1 MRRLLR
7 WVVNAGT
14 AGLPPGDLKH
24 VRLTTQMTLVAI
36 ATSLFALV
44 DPRMQA
50 TRPLAVMACAAVAI
64 NVVALAFPFFGLH
77 RLCRIWLA
85 FGNIG
90 WITGAGLL
98 MGTDAEGHLFLI
110 VIATAA
116 WFMEPRRTRFM
127 IAAPVLACVVCLI
140 AVELYAPARVAVR
153 PTGAWGVALDKL
165 SLLLI
170 LQALAYY
177 SVTQTERAEAR
188 SEALLLNV
196 FPRRI
201 AEQLMREE
209 GSIAERFDEVTVLF
223 ADLVNFTQLSER
235 TSPTELVKLLDEIF
249 TRFDA
254 LADKHGLEKI
264 KTIGDA
270 YMVVGGAPE
279 PGADAPARVARM
291 ALDMRG
297 VLAELDAARFGGLEL
312 RIGMHSGPVVAGVIG
327 RRKFAY
333 DLWGDSVN
341 TASRMESHGQPG
353 RIHVSQAVQERL
365 APRFEFEPRGTVAVK
380 GKGELT
386 TFFLVRERS

>member
-1 MRRLLR
+1 MRRLLSR
-7 WVVNAGT
+7 VVNAGT

-24 VRLTTQMTLVAI
+24 VRLTNQMILVAI
-36 ATSLFALV
+36 ATSLFALI
-44 DPRMQA
+44 DPRMQ
-50 TRPLAVMACAAVAI
+50 TTHTLTWMAAAAVAI
-64 NVVALAFPFFGLH
+64 NVTALAFPVSGLH
-77 RLCRIWLA
+77 RLGRIWLA

-98 MGTDAEGHLFLI
+98 MGPDAEGHLFLI

-127 IAAPVLACVVCLI
+127 IAAPIVTCVVCLL

-177 SVTQTERAEAR
+177 AVTQTERAEAK

-201 AEQLMREE
+201 AGRLMRDE
-209 GSIAERFDEVTVLF
+209 GSIAERFEEVTVLF

-235 TSPTELVKLLDEIF
+235 TAPTELVKLLDEIF

-254 LADKHGLEKI
+254 LADRHGLEKI

-279 PGADAPARVARM
+279 PVNDSASRMARM
-291 ALDMRG
+291 ALDMLQ
-297 VLAELDAARFGGLEL
+297 VLSELDAARFGGLAI
-312 RIGMHSGPVVAGVIG
+312 RIGIHSGPVVAGVIG

-353 RIHVSQAVQERL
+353 RIHVSEVVRARL
-365 APRFEFEPRGTVAVK
+365 GEAFEFEARGVITVK
-380 GKGELT
+380 GKGELST
-386 TFFLVRERS
+386 YFLLRER